1 MLHLHHIPRPP
12 LSTLV
17 ECLWYWEG
25 ERGPYRLE
33 RLLPNGESSIIFN
46 LRDEPI
52 RLYDAADVRRFET
65 YGHAVLSGAR
75 CDCFVIDTNQQERVI
90 GIQFRA
96 GGAFPFFR
104 MPAWEA
110 EGSSIALEDVWP
122 GRGWEIRERLL
133 EAGAPEAMFA
143 ILEEALLAQ
152 LVRAPELHPAV
163 TYAVA
168 RFARCELGGTV
179 GAVTER
185 IGLSS
190 RRFIELFHREVGL
203 KPKTFAR
210 VRRFQKALRTVR
222 AARRIEWAQVAL
234 ESGYYD
240 QAHFI
245 HDFQRFSG
253 FTPAVYA
260 TLATPHLNHVPL
272 P

>member
-12 LSTLV
+12 LSALV

-25 ERGPYRLE
+25 APGPHRLE
-33 RLLPNGESSIIFN
+33 RLLPNGETAIIFN
-46 LRDEPI
+46 LREEPI
-52 RLYDAADVRRFET
+52 RIYDAADVRRFET

-75 CDCFVIDTNQQERVI
+75 SDCFVIDTNQQERVI

-96 GGAFPFFR
+96 GGAFPFLR
-104 MPAWEA
+104 MPASETSGA
-110 EGSSIALEDVWP
+110 SIALDDLWP
-122 GRGWEIRERLL
+122 GRGREIRERLL
-133 EAGAPEAMFA
+133 GARDAAEMFV

-163 TYAVA
+163 SYAL
-168 RFARCELGGTV
+168 RQFSRCAPGGTV

-190 RRFIELFHREVGL
+190 RRFIELFHRQVGL
-203 KPKTFAR
+203 TPKTFSR
-210 VRRFQKALRTVR
+210 VRRFQNALRTVR
-222 AARRIEWAQVAL
+222 GMRRIEWVQVAL

-245 HDFQRFSG
+245 HDFQRFAG
-253 FTPAVYA
+253 FTPAVYS